1 MVGKYVVERLS
12 LMKKRGED
20 VTYLRP
26 FLYRSMRMLPG
37 TMQPDLGGI
46 LRHVCAV
53 ISMIPFAF
61 RLFLTVHAYIGW
73 FRQLKAP

>member
-1 MVGKYVVERLS
+1 MVDRLS
-12 LMKKRGED
+12 LMKERGED
-20 VTYLRP
+20 VTYLSP
-26 FLYRSMRMLPG
+26 FLHRGMRVLPG
-37 TMQPDLGGI
+37 TVQPDLGSI

-61 RLFLTVHAYIGW
+61 GLFLTVHAYIGW